1 MSITVVFDKSGFYHP
16 AYGRMGLGKNQG
28 IPYVLPD
35 AFKNKGRL
43 PASARIIKGDE
54 VDAALE
60 EAEVTK
66 PIKPKVVDETQ
77 YEQAVAPPPM
87 PEPASEMSARRRKLD
102 ED

>member
-35 AFKNKGRL
+35 AFKNDGRL
-43 PASARIIKGDE
+43 PSTAKIIKGAE
-54 VDAALE
+54 VEAVLE

-77 YEQAVAPPPM
+77 YERAVAAPA
-87 PEPASEMSARRRKLD
+87 PEAASEMSVRRRKLD